1 MIRLLGPRQRE
12 HAKAEIDRAPD
23 GYIVRIAAPT
33 RSLDQNAKLW
43 ALLCDVARAEPL
55 GRMHTPDEWKAI
67 FMQATGWES
76 AFLPG
81 LSGGFFPIGFRSSRL
96 TVRQMAD
103 LITYIH
109 AFCAEQRIPLS
120 EPDDQRERDK

>member
-1 MIRLLGPRQRE
+1 MIRLLGPTQRA
-12 HAKAEIDRAPD
+12 HACTKVMAAPD
-23 GYIVRIAAPT
+23 GWVMRLSEPT

-43 ALLCDVARAEPL
+43 ALLEDVARAEPI
-55 GRMHTPDEWKAI
+55 GWKQTPEAWKCI

-120 EPDDQRERDK
+120 DPERDA